1 MSGLSG
7 ATAIVGV
14 AETRLGKVPELG
26 CMQMCVQAAHEAAA
40 EAGIKMSDIDA
51 VLTVDSMA
59 EPFRM
64 HSVVLSEYLGIRP
77 RYSMTNSLGGATH
90 CAMVSHAAAALHA
103 GLCDTVLIAT
113 SDKLV
118 TGLTKDQAIAAL
130 AENAG
135 HAQYERPYGP
145 MIPAMYALAANR
157 YMHQYGV
164 TPEQMA
170 EVAVVHR
177 RHAGMHPNA
186 QEKTPITR
194 EDVLASKP
202 VAMPLRVLDCSL
214 VSDGGGAIIMTRA
227 DRARDL
233 KQTPVFLLGVGER
246 HLNEFVHQA
255 PDLTTCG
262 AKDSG
267 EQAFRMAG
275 LAPKDMDVAMLY
287 DCFTI
292 TVLLLL
298 EDLGFC
304 PRGEA
309 GAFVE
314 SGAIALGGALPVN
327 THGGLLSHGHPGRPG
342 GVFHIIEAVRQ
353 LRGRCDARQV
363 QDAARAFVHG
373 NGGILSTHCSL
384 ILGRD

>member
-135 HAQYERPYGP
+135 HAQ
-145 MIPAMYALAANR
+145 
-157 YMHQYGV
+157 
-164 TPEQMA
+164 
-170 EVAVVHR
+170 
-177 RHAGMHPNA
+177 
-186 QEKTPITR
+186 
-194 EDVLASKP
+194 
-202 VAMPLRVLDCSL
+202 
-214 VSDGGGAIIMTRA
+214 
-227 DRARDL
+227 
-233 KQTPVFLLGVGER
+233 
-246 HLNEFVHQA
+246 
-255 PDLTTCG
+255 
-262 AKDSG
+262 
-267 EQAFRMAG
+267 
-275 LAPKDMDVAMLY
+275 
-287 DCFTI
+287 
-292 TVLLLL
+292 
-298 EDLGFC
+298 
-304 PRGEA
+304 
-309 GAFVE
+309 
-314 SGAIALGGALPVN
+314 
-327 THGGLLSHGHPGRPG
+327 
-342 GVFHIIEAVRQ
+342 
-353 LRGRCDARQV
+353 
-363 QDAARAFVHG
+363 
-373 NGGILSTHCSL
+373 
-384 ILGRD
+384 